1 MEELNAPV
9 TTDTATETIE
19 TTETP
24 TENWY
29 DAFPDEYKSNSNVTK
44 YKTQEEFLK
53 GYVNLNKKIGEKGLT
68 KPETDEDWNN
78 AYNFLGKP
86 ETIEGYEYTPGEEL
100 PDELKLNEQM
110 ATSFKAVAHEIGLNP
125 NQYEKLMGSYM
136 AMNEQGFKTRQEQEQ
151 ANLLTSEKNLKEKW
165 GQAYD
170 QNIELAQ
177 NIVKKHDNGG
187 ELTKLLETP
196 LVNGSSLGNNP
207 ALLNMLANIAK
218 TTMEDG
224 GLVGRGAG
232 IPTSEDLEAEL
243 GKLINHPAYL
253 DGNNP
258 EHNQVAKQVS
268 NIYKKLYP

>member
-9 TTDTATETIE
+9 TTDTATETTE
-19 TTETP
+19 TIETP

-196 LVNGSSLGNNP
+196 FNGSSLGNNP
-207 ALLNMLANIAK
+207 VLLNMLANVAK